1 MYIKCIILGG
11 MKNKMSRKSKLSLII
26 VLSVLAVI
34 GLIYVGGL
42 IFFSSHF
49 LPNTYID
56 NIDVS
61 NMNLES
67 ANLALKDL
75 DPVLKLVEKDKSGD
89 GNHEENISLRD
100 LDGSISYDCKDV
112 LKKQPMFAWI
122 VSFFKEYRYDCSMI
136 SGSYDENKLDQL
148 IKNLYCS
155 KSENIV
161 EPVDAHLSLQ
171 NSDVVLQKA
180 DDGSLIKENVL
191 FETLKKTI
199 DEMLV
204 GRENRTLD
212 LNEYY
217 EKASIREDDPIF
229 ESAMEIVK
237 NKISKTVSV
246 KVDDSN
252 TISLSGQSLCNLLD
266 IKDNSLMVNDDAI
279 NDFIGSLCKKYEA
292 NSSAYIDKP
301 VLKKTLSEALLAD
314 SDESMKLLWVNEHK
328 KGLVEVIISEQMM
341 YYYEDDVLL
350 LSAPVVTGNEKI
362 TEATPTGRFMV
373 RRKNQNSTLMGPDYV
388 EHVDYWIGFDETGRI
403 YGLHDAPWR
412 DAYGGDIYLSDPSR
426 GCVNMPVEK
435 ISILFDY
442 VDYDTEVYVHE

>member
-1 MYIKCIILGG
+1 
-11 MKNKMSRKSKLSLII
+11 
-26 VLSVLAVI
+26 
-34 GLIYVGGL
+34 
-42 IFFSSHF
+42 
-49 LPNTYID
+49 
-56 NIDVS
+56 
-61 NMNLES
+61 
-67 ANLALKDL
+67 
-75 DPVLKLVEKDKSGD
+75 
-89 GNHEENISLRD
+89 
-100 LDGSISYDCKDV
+100 
-112 LKKQPMFAWI
+112 MF
-122 VSFFKEYRYDCSMI
+122 Y
-136 SGSYDENKLDQL
+136 
-148 IKNLYCS
+148 
-155 KSENIV
+155 
-161 EPVDAHLSLQ
+161 
-171 NSDVVLQKA
+171 
-180 DDGSLIKENVL
+180 
-191 FETLKKTI
+191 
-199 DEMLV
+199 
-204 GRENRTLD
+204 
-212 LNEYY
+212 
-217 EKASIREDDPIF
+217 
-229 ESAMEIVK
+229 
-237 NKISKTVSV
+237 
-246 KVDDSN
+246 
-252 TISLSGQSLCNLLD
+252 
-266 IKDNSLMVNDDAI
+266 
-279 NDFIGSLCKKYEA
+279 